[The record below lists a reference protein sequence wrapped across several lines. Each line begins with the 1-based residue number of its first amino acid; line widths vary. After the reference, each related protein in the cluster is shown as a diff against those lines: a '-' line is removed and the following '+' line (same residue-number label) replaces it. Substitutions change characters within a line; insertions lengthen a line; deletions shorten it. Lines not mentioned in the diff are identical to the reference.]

1 MKPIRKWL
9 EAFKSMDIEIESIR
23 LELLFFERN
32 RALCAEPRIE
42 ELQKR
47 QEQLIEQKVMLA
59 NIIDQVKDPIARTIL
74 TMRYVTGEKW
84 ETIARKCGKMSER
97 NAHRIHDLAFPE
109 LEQLYQK
116 TVSEKNN

>member
-1 MKPIRKWL
+1 MIG
-9 EAFKSMDIEIESIR
+9 
-23 LELLFFERN
+23 
-32 RALCAEPRIE
+32 
-42 ELQKR
+42 
-47 QEQLIEQKVMLA
+47 QKVMLA

-97 NAHRIHDLAFPE
+97 NAYRIHDLALTE

-116 TVSEKNN
+116 AVLDKNN